1 MKLAEALQERADL
14 KIKLSNL
21 SSRITNNCLCQ
32 EGERPAEDP
41 NALIKEY
48 DECIGRFN
56 YLVEKINLTNCRTD
70 VDGKTLTSLLAEKDA
85 LSLRVSMY
93 RNLVNTASSGAQRA
107 RRTEIKILSTVNVA
121 KLQKTAD
128 ELARELRLLDN
139 KIQAANWTSDLIE

>member
-32 EGERPAEDP
+32 EGEKPAEDP

-85 LSLRVSMY
+85 LSLQVSMY

-139 KIQAANWTSDLIE
+139 IIQAANWTSDLIE

>member
-32 EGERPAEDP
+32 EGEKPAEDP

-128 ELARELRLLDN
+128 ELARELRVLDN

>member
-32 EGERPAEDP
+32 EGEKPAEDP

-48 DECIGRFN
+48 DESIGRFN

-85 LSLRVSMY
+85 LSLRISMY

-139 KIQAANWTSDLIE
+139 IIQAANWTSDLIE

>member
-32 EGERPAEDP
+32 EGEKPAEDP

-128 ELARELRLLDN
+128 ELARELRILDN

>member
-32 EGERPAEDP
+32 EGEKPAEDP

>member
-32 EGERPAEDP
+32 EGEKPAEDP

-48 DECIGRFN
+48 DESIGRFN

-107 RRTEIKILSTVNVA
+107 RRTEIKILSTVNVS

-128 ELARELRLLDN
+128 ELARELRILDN